1 MPNPSGYPHWTRII
15 LLSFQPVH
23 AIIYR
28 YEIEDE
34 KEMAT
39 VKSKK
44 YDLTEGNILYKLLLI
59 SLPVM
64 ASQLMQ
70 MAYNLTD
77 MFWLG
82 RVGSDAV
89 AASGTAG
96 MFTWLSAGFMMLGR
110 MGCEI
115 GVSQSLGRGERD
127 TAKKYAQNA
136 AFLGLLAGVLYGL
149 VLMVFRGGLIGFFS
163 IQEQNVVEDA
173 QAYLLVV
180 GIGIP
185 FTYLTSVIG
194 GAFNA
199 AGNSRMPFYLNSCG
213 LILNIVLDPI
223 LIINLQMGVV
233 GAAIATVTAQALV
246 FLLHLIAIKRFK
258 SRPFPD
264 FRLFCKPSASM
275 IRQIFRWATPVCIES
290 LLFCFLSMIT
300 SRFEAGF
307 GAYAIAVSRV
317 GSQVESL
324 SWLIG
329 GGFGSALV
337 AFVGQNFGAKRLDRI
352 RKGFRVS
359 MLLMLCWGAAVTAI
373 LAIFGGP
380 LFYLFLPDESLLAYG
395 TAYLRILAA
404 AQIGM
409 CVEAVVGG
417 TFKGMGR
424 SVPPA
429 VVSVTVNA
437 LRVVAAY
444 FLSLT
449 SLGLYGIWIAI
460 AASSLVKG
468 AWGWIW
474 YLISQK
480 KQKRLPEMH
489 EPA

>member
-1 MPNPSGYPHWTRII
+1 MANAKSG
-15 LLSFQPVH
+15 
-23 AIIYR
+23 
-28 YEIEDE
+28 
-34 KEMAT
+34 
-39 VKSKK
+39 K
-44 YDLTEGNILYKLLLI
+44 YNLTEGNILYKLLLI

-82 RVGSDAV
+82 RVGGDAV

-115 GVSQSLGRGERD
+115 GVSQSLGRGERE

-136 AFLGLLAGVLYGL
+136 AVLAVIAGVLYGL
-149 VLMVFRGGLIGFFS
+149 VLIMFRGGLIGFFS
-163 IQEQNVVEDA
+163 IKEQNVVEDA
-173 QAYLLVV
+173 EAYLMVV
-180 GIGIP
+180 GIAIP

-194 GAFNA
+194 GAWGA
-199 AGNSRMPFYLNSCG
+199 TGNSRMPFYLNSCG
-213 LILNIVLDPI
+213 LILNIILDPL
-223 LIINLQMGVV
+223 LIIQFKMGVV
-233 GAAIATVTAQALV
+233 GAAVATITAQAIV
-246 FLLHLIAIKRFK
+246 FFLHLLSIRRFK
-258 SRPFPD
+258 SRPFPQ
-264 FRLFCKPSASM
+264 FRLFCRPNAFI
-275 IRQIFRWATPVCIES
+275 IRQIFRWSTPVCIES
-290 LLFCFLSMIT
+290 LLFCFLSMVT

-337 AFVGQNFGAKRLDRI
+337 AFVGQNFGAKLFDRI
-352 RKGFRVS
+352 QKGFRIS
-359 MLLMLCWGAAVTAI
+359 MLLMLCWGAVVTAV
-373 LAIFGGP
+373 LALFGGA
-380 LFYLFLPDESLLAYG
+380 LFYVFLPDESLLTYG

-417 TFKGMGR
+417 TFKGIGR

-429 VVSVTVNA
+429 VISVTVNA
-437 LRVVAAY
+437 LRVIAAY
-444 FLSLT
+444 FLSMT

-460 AASSLVKG
+460 AASSIIKGGWGLV
-468 AWGWIW
+468 W

-480 KQKRLPEMH
+480 KQKKIPEIS
-489 EPA
+489 ESI

>member
-1 MPNPSGYPHWTRII
+1 MASAKSG
-15 LLSFQPVH
+15 
-23 AIIYR
+23 
-28 YEIEDE
+28 
-34 KEMAT
+34 
-39 VKSKK
+39 K
-44 YDLTEGNILYKLLLI
+44 YNLTEGNILYKLLLI

-115 GVSQSLGRGERD
+115 GVSQSLGGGDKE

-136 AFLGLLAGVLYGL
+136 AFLAVIAGVLYGL
-149 VLMVFRGGLIGFFS
+149 VLIVFRGGLIGFFT
-163 IQEQNVVEDA
+163 IKEQNVVEEA
-173 QAYLLVV
+173 KAYLMVV
-180 GIGIP
+180 GIAIP

-213 LILNIVLDPI
+213 LILNIVLDPL
-223 LIINLQMGVV
+223 LIIQFQMGVV
-233 GAAIATVTAQALV
+233 GAAVATIAAQIFV
-246 FLLHLIAIKRFK
+246 FLLHLLAIKRFK
-258 SRPFPD
+258 SKPFQE
-264 FRLFCKPSASM
+264 FRLFCRPSASM

-290 LLFCFLSMIT
+290 LLFCFLSMVT

-337 AFVGQNFGAKRLDRI
+337 AFVGQNFGAGRTDRI
-352 RKGFRVS
+352 QKGFRIS
-359 MLLMLCWGAAVTAI
+359 MLLMLGWGAVVTAI

-417 TFKGMGR
+417 TFKGTGR

-437 LRVVAAY
+437 LRVVAAC
-444 FLSLT
+444 FLSMT
-449 SLGLYGIWIAI
+449 SFGLYGIWIAI
-460 AASSLVKG
+460 AASSVIKG
-468 AWGWIW
+468 GWGLIW
-474 YLISQK
+474 YLIA
-480 KQKRLPEMH
+480 QKRQK
-489 EPA
+489 PAAEITEA

>member
-1 MPNPSGYPHWTRII
+1 MASAKSG
-15 LLSFQPVH
+15 
-23 AIIYR
+23 
-28 YEIEDE
+28 
-34 KEMAT
+34 
-39 VKSKK
+39 K
-44 YDLTEGNILYKLLLI
+44 YNLTEGNILYKLLLI

-115 GVSQSLGRGERD
+115 GVSQSLGGGDKE

-136 AFLGLLAGVLYGL
+136 AFLAVIAGVLYGL
-149 VLMVFRGGLIGFFS
+149 VLIVFRGGLIGFFT
-163 IQEQNVVEDA
+163 IKEQNVVEDA
-173 QAYLLVV
+173 KAYLMVV
-180 GIGIP
+180 GIAIP

-213 LILNIVLDPI
+213 LILNIILDPL
-223 LIINLQMGVV
+223 LIIQFQMGVV
-233 GAAIATVTAQALV
+233 GAAVATIAAQIIV
-246 FLLHLIAIKRFK
+246 FLLHLLAIKKFK
-258 SRPFPD
+258 SRPFQN
-264 FRLFCKPSASM
+264 FRLFCRPSASM

-290 LLFCFLSMIT
+290 LLFCFLSMVT

-337 AFVGQNFGAKRLDRI
+337 AFVGQNFGAGRTDRI
-352 RKGFRVS
+352 QKGFRIS
-359 MLLMLCWGAAVTAI
+359 MLLMLGWGAVVTAI

-380 LFYLFLPDESLLAYG
+380 LFYLFLPDESLLSYG

-417 TFKGMGR
+417 TFKGTGR

-444 FLSLT
+444 FLSMT

-460 AASSLVKG
+460 AASSVIKG
-468 AWGWIW
+468 GWGLIW
-474 YLISQK
+474 YLIAQK
-480 KQKRLPEMH
+480 RQKRLAETT
-489 EPA
+489 EA

>member
-1 MPNPSGYPHWTRII
+1 MASAKSG
-15 LLSFQPVH
+15 
-23 AIIYR
+23 
-28 YEIEDE
+28 
-34 KEMAT
+34 
-39 VKSKK
+39 K
-44 YDLTEGNILYKLLLI
+44 YNLTEGNILYKLLLI

-115 GVSQSLGRGERD
+115 GVSQSLGGGNKEA
-127 TAKKYAQNA
+127 AKKYAQNA
-136 AFLGLLAGVLYGL
+136 AFLAVIAGVLYGL
-149 VLMVFRGGLIGFFS
+149 VLIVFRGGLIGFFT
-163 IQEQNVVEDA
+163 IKEQNVVEEA
-173 QAYLLVV
+173 KAYLMVV
-180 GIGIP
+180 GIAIP

-199 AGNSRMPFYLNSCG
+199 AGNSRTPFYLNSCG
-213 LILNIVLDPI
+213 LILNIVLDPL
-223 LIINLQMGVV
+223 LIIQFQMGVV
-233 GAAIATVTAQALV
+233 GAAVATIAAQIIV
-246 FLLHLIAIKRFK
+246 FLLHLLAIKRFQ
-258 SRPFPD
+258 SRPFQE
-264 FRLFCKPSASM
+264 FRLFCRPSVSM

-290 LLFCFLSMIT
+290 LLFCFLSMVT

-337 AFVGQNFGAKRLDRI
+337 AFVGQNFGAGRTDRI
-352 RKGFRVS
+352 QKGFRIS
-359 MLLMLCWGAAVTAI
+359 MLLMLGWGAVVTAI

-417 TFKGMGR
+417 TFKGTGR

-437 LRVVAAY
+437 LRVVAAC
-444 FLSLT
+444 FLSMT

-460 AASSLVKG
+460 AASSLIKG
-468 AWGWIW
+468 GWGLIW
-474 YLISQK
+474 YLIA
-480 KQKRLPEMH
+480 QKRQK
-489 EPA
+489 PAAEITEA